1 MRPKLDT
8 HAIFM
13 LTAPPATLGAT
24 MPRTKRITLD
34 IRTKSGARK
43 LAALVAD
50 GWVII
55 SEHKRGLLEWKP
67 GQVDYVL
74 TKK

>member
-1 MRPKLDT
+1 
-8 HAIFM
+8 
-13 LTAPPATLGAT
+13 

-50 GWVII
+50 GWGII
-55 SEHKRGLLEWKP
+55 SEHKRGLREWKP

>member
-1 MRPKLDT
+1 
-8 HAIFM
+8 
-13 LTAPPATLGAT
+13 
-24 MPRTKRITLD
+24 MPRTKHITLD
-34 IRTKSGARK
+34 IRTKGGARK

-55 SEHKRGLLEWKP
+55 SEHKRGLFEWKP

>member
-1 MRPKLDT
+1 
-8 HAIFM
+8 
-13 LTAPPATLGAT
+13 
-24 MPRTKRITLD
+24 MPRTKRITFD